1 MMMMMTIMMMMMTT
15 AAIMPH
21 FPISSFE
28 NQTLH
33 NLMLDDV
40 SVFLH
45 TGRGRAEN
53 DNVGD
58 IEDYRSRQPTEPAL
72 WDFLSNKFPTV
83 KGLLVCFK
91 LIYRL

>member
-1 MMMMMTIMMMMMTT
+1 MMMMMMMMTT
-15 AAIMPH
+15 TKTAAAMMPH

-40 SVFLH
+40 SVFPH
-45 TGRGRAEN
+45 TGRGKAEN

-91 LIYRL
+91 IIYRL